1 MIRNRKKWHNKVVSI
16 MLAMLMVVSVVV
28 QYPLNSIAEN
38 VQTGSEEYL
47 GVQTEAKVYDD
58 FENDIWLQYQ
68 QKEMQVGDTT
78 NLRPWRVEQIISN
91 AVANDVQRP
100 VFHFEIIKG
109 DSISLDTESST
120 EKAVVTAEKRGT
132 SVVKVTYDAVE
143 YGGKTWG
150 AISPVNT
157 AYAVFTVGETGTAT
171 INCSEK
177 LQNWRHYDTIYYNE
191 GDTVPFTFEVSA
203 DGAESLKVT
212 LNGLEIQGDG
222 NTYTAN
228 LENRSNIIGIEATDA
243 DGNVKS
249 LYRVVDARFI
259 EINVEN
265 KTNPDAALEPGD
277 TANISF
283 RGVTMPVYKLATIYN
298 PVWTSNSAWG
308 KSDATYLSYSNE
320 TLGEFKGQCQ
330 QWDLATNNDFDVT
343 FEEAGEYTFTSQNGI
358 FSEWWG
364 SPLGAD
370 ITANGSGEPNLNA
383 PVLKDW
389 FSTLPSF
396 TVSVKK
402 DVPVENI
409 TLDQETLELQ
419 VGDVS
424 SLQATVTPAD
434 ATNQTVE
441 WSSDHTDVVIVD
453 QDGVLNAVSAGKA
466 VITAK
471 AGEKTATCEVTVKE
485 KSEQPEKTPVGTVTV
500 SIQDMIPTPDGEDW
514 PEAKGV
520 ILKNTNVSI
529 YEDDSMMDAIVRA
542 CEENGIKI
550 SLNASKTYITAVDG
564 LEEFDRGAAS
574 GWMGTLNGWFTD
586 KGFASFTV
594 ADGTFADGDV
604 ITLEYTT
611 NYGSDL
617 TDTTDVTGELKSL
630 GNNTGDL
637 SPEYKR
643 DVYKYTLTVPKDT
656 TEVSFRPESFNR
668 YNNVAIRVGDKSYR
682 YGDAI
687 PVSEGTEIKITST
700 PTSFMSLLGLK
711 DGVTYTI
718 TVKSLEEPEKTPVG
732 TVTVSVQDMVSTP
745 EGKDWPE
752 AKGVILDNVKVSI
765 YEDDTMLDAIE
776 RACVEN
782 NIEISFDSNKTYV
795 TGIDGLEQLERGEKS
810 GWFVTLNGWFTD
822 DGAGNFTVANG
833 KFADGDI
840 VTMEYSLDYGNDLTD
855 TTDVTGELKSLG
867 INTGELA
874 PQYSRDVYEYTL
886 TIPKDTKQ
894 VSFAPESFNRY
905 DKITIQSNGNEYR
918 YGAAIPVEEGTI
930 VNITS
935 VPVSYTT
942 PVEPDAKVTYQV
954 TVKYEDDSQNPDP
967 EKPDPQEPE
976 KEEITL
982 TDTQYGVS
990 LTGKELT
997 KDMQLVVSKL
1007 TKDDAAVDE
1016 IRKAIPSSKGVFA
1029 LYHVELRQDGKEV
1042 ALSDTAK
1049 LSLPVGKKYNGNT
1062 MDVLLYTGGEVQKLS
1077 GTVTDGY
1084 ITVKVTQL
1092 GDFGVVT
1099 DMAGDGASTTDKL
1112 SSADGSGNSQTG
1124 TIKTG
1129 DSVKIEYLVY
1139 LIAGCA
1145 VVITAVVVVKKK
1157 RQGK

>member
-109 DSISLDTESST
+109 DSISLDTESSA
-120 EKAVVTAEKRGT
+120 EKAVVTAKKAGT

-343 FEEAGEYTFTSQNGI
+343 FKEAGEYTFTSQNGI

-396 TVSVKK
+396 TVSVTK
-402 DVPVENI
+402 DIPVENI
-409 TLDQETLELQ
+409 TLDQEALELQ

-441 WSSDHTDVVIVD
+441 WNSDHTDVVTVD

-500 SIQDMIPTPDGEDW
+500 SIQDMIPTPDG
-514 PEAKGV
+514 
-520 ILKNTNVSI
+520 
-529 YEDDSMMDAIVRA
+529 
-542 CEENGIKI
+542 
-550 SLNASKTYITAVDG
+550 
-564 LEEFDRGAAS
+564 
-574 GWMGTLNGWFTD
+574 
-586 KGFASFTV
+586 
-594 ADGTFADGDV
+594 
-604 ITLEYTT
+604 
-611 NYGSDL
+611 
-617 TDTTDVTGELKSL
+617 
-630 GNNTGDL
+630 
-637 SPEYKR
+637 
-643 DVYKYTLTVPKDT
+643 
-656 TEVSFRPESFNR
+656 
-668 YNNVAIRVGDKSYR
+668 
-682 YGDAI
+682 
-687 PVSEGTEIKITST
+687 
-700 PTSFMSLLGLK
+700 
-711 DGVTYTI
+711 
-718 TVKSLEEPEKTPVG
+718 
-732 TVTVSVQDMVSTP
+732 
-745 EGKDWPE
+745 
-752 AKGVILDNVKVSI
+752 
-765 YEDDTMLDAIE
+765 
-776 RACVEN
+776 
-782 NIEISFDSNKTYV
+782 
-795 TGIDGLEQLERGEKS
+795 
-810 GWFVTLNGWFTD
+810 
-822 DGAGNFTVANG
+822 
-833 KFADGDI
+833 
-840 VTMEYSLDYGNDLTD
+840 
-855 TTDVTGELKSLG
+855 
-867 INTGELA
+867 
-874 PQYSRDVYEYTL
+874 
-886 TIPKDTKQ
+886 
-894 VSFAPESFNRY
+894 
-905 DKITIQSNGNEYR
+905 
-918 YGAAIPVEEGTI
+918 
-930 VNITS
+930 
-935 VPVSYTT
+935 
-942 PVEPDAKVTYQV
+942 
-954 TVKYEDDSQNPDP
+954 
-967 EKPDPQEPE
+967 
-976 KEEITL
+976 
-982 TDTQYGVS
+982 
-990 LTGKELT
+990 
-997 KDMQLVVSKL
+997 
-1007 TKDDAAVDE
+1007 
-1016 IRKAIPSSKGVFA
+1016 
-1029 LYHVELRQDGKEV
+1029 
-1042 ALSDTAK
+1042 
-1049 LSLPVGKKYNGNT
+1049 
-1062 MDVLLYTGGEVQKLS
+1062 
-1077 GTVTDGY
+1077 
-1084 ITVKVTQL
+1084 
-1092 GDFGVVT
+1092 
-1099 DMAGDGASTTDKL
+1099 
-1112 SSADGSGNSQTG
+1112 
-1124 TIKTG
+1124 KTG
-1129 DSVKIEYLVY
+1129 RKPKV
-1139 LIAGCA
+1139 
-1145 VVITAVVVVKKK
+1145 
-1157 RQGK
+1157 

>member
-1 MIRNRKKWHNKVVSI
+1 

-120 EKAVVTAEKRGT
+120 EKAVVTAEKPGT

-529 YEDDSMMDAIVRA
+529 YEDDSMMDALF
-542 CEENGIKI
+542 I
-550 SLNASKTYITAVDG
+550 SGTYVILPFILYISMNIFLKEQV
-564 LEEFDRGAAS
+564 
-574 GWMGTLNGWFTD
+574 N
-586 KGFASFTV
+586 
-594 ADGTFADGDV
+594 V
-604 ITLEYTT
+604 ITLGYGNYIEYIF
-611 NYGSDL
+611 N
-617 TDTTDVTGELKSL
+617 TDTILTFLSL
-630 GNNTGDL
+630 PYAAL
-637 SPEYKR
+637 R
-643 DVYKYTLTVPKDT
+643 
-656 TEVSFRPESFNR
+656 
-668 YNNVAIRVGDKSYR
+668 NVAYLFDYSPDWLSIFYWIILC
-682 YGDAI
+682 AI
-687 PVSEGTEIKITST
+687 ALYFAYHYFINRKAEDSEQRTTFWLGYPFIILIITFCMILAVQT
-700 PTSFMSLLGLK
+700 ARGVSLLVGLTIIFFMYLFLVFFSK
-711 DGVTYTI
+711 RKIVLNIKTIAVFVGLFIGSAAFGQAFQYTHGFGVVQELPQLEKVSSVNIEVVMSQEINHNKTTI
-718 TVKSLEEPEKTPVG
+718 NGLSLVGKT
-732 TVTVSVQDMVSTP
+732 
-745 EGKDWPE
+745 KNE
-752 AKGVILDNVKVSI
+752 ALNKSI
-765 YEDDTMLDAIE
+765 YELH
-776 RACVEN
+776 N
-782 NIEISFDSNKTYV
+782 
-795 TGIDGLEQLERGEKS
+795 
-810 GWFVTLNGWFTD
+810 
-822 DGAGNFTVANG
+822 
-833 KFADGDI
+833 
-840 VTMEYSLDYGNDLTD
+840 
-855 TTDVTGELKSLG
+855 
-867 INTGELA
+867 
-874 PQYSRDVYEYTL
+874 
-886 TIPKDTKQ
+886 
-894 VSFAPESFNRY
+894 
-905 DKITIQSNGNEYR
+905 
-918 YGAAIPVEEGTI
+918 
-930 VNITS
+930 
-935 VPVSYTT
+935 
-942 PVEPDAKVTYQV
+942 
-954 TVKYEDDSQNPDP
+954 
-967 EKPDPQEPE
+967 
-976 KEEITL
+976 
-982 TDTQYGVS
+982 
-990 LTGKELT
+990 
-997 KDMQLVVSKL
+997 
-1007 TKDDAAVDE
+1007 
-1016 IRKAIPSSKGVFA
+1016 
-1029 LYHVELRQDGKEV
+1029 
-1042 ALSDTAK
+1042 
-1049 LSLPVGKKYNGNT
+1049 
-1062 MDVLLYTGGEVQKLS
+1062 DVLDVC
-1077 GTVTDGY
+1077 
-1084 ITVKVTQL
+1084 
-1092 GDFGVVT
+1092 
-1099 DMAGDGASTTDKL
+1099 TDKHEG
-1112 SSADGSGNSQTG
+1112 GSTQITFLYMYRNGQYMSRTYS
-1124 TIKTG
+1124 IG
-1129 DSVKIEYLVY
+1129 DAVTKGIILPKFDEYHEE
-1139 LIAGCA
+1139 A
-1145 VVITAVVVVKKK
+1145 K
-1157 RQGK
+1157 QGKINASVDYIYNVSNDAVNY